1 MPVALLGSPQTNIL
15 KTEGWHHVNQRYNSK
30 IKHEAVADLNEAVLG

>member
-1 MPVALLGSPQTNIL
+1 
-15 KTEGWHHVNQRYNSK
+15 VNQRYNSK